1 MSSTYSDLARGKAA
15 REHPGVGAPAREA
28 LLDLDPSA
36 TASAPRSA
44 RLGDLDSRPTAPAR
58 VLSVTRALVSI
69 PALCGYAYLALGL
82 WLMLGLGFYEGDSLS
97 RTANALYVVAGRD
110 PHVAAIGFV
119 WNPLPS
125 IVQIPLVLALDRFGY
140 AYLAGPI
147 ESALFATL
155 TLVVLDRTLRLLE
168 VGTFRRRALLLLYGL
183 NPMILFYAANGMS
196 ESPLLFFMVA
206 GTYQFLRW
214 TRGGG
219 VQSLLV
225 FSLLS
230 AGTFLV
236 RYEGLAFCA
245 GGVVAL
251 TIAFFIGKDL
261 QPDRLE
267 AILLTYLVPV
277 SYVAALW
284 LFFNWVFVGDP
295 FYFYSSTYGNL
306 AQTAGFRSGAQTYL
320 SLVVG
325 NLTTAL
331 GYAFERWI
339 VVMPAIL
346 PLAALGAFRGLFRRE
361 HVTLGVLAMAG
372 ALPAFHAYLV
382 YGGTS
387 FGWLRFFL
395 YGIPFA
401 VVVAPL
407 VLEPLR
413 GLRRRYRAAWAV
425 TLILVAAGI
434 PTSLWAMTEPDLG
447 REEWEITRH
456 LIDPRS
462 APVPPSFTF
471 TTDKEIAAYV
481 DALPGKPVVL
491 MDSAYA
497 FAIDLFGHDH
507 SRYAITSDRDFK
519 AILGKPDGGVITHIL
534 VPEPHS
540 VEAVG
545 STLIGIWQNGKP
557 YAALVRDFGGLNGWR
572 LYAVTPSV
580 RR

>member
-1 MSSTYSDLARGKAA
+1 MTGNVA
-15 REHPGVGAPAREA
+15 V
-28 LLDLDPSA
+28 
-36 TASAPRSA
+36 APR
-44 RLGDLDSRPTAPAR
+44 RAPVAR
-58 VLSVTRALVSI
+58 VETSVLGRVVSLLGFLLSI
-69 PALCGYAYLALGL
+69 PALCGYVYLAFGV

-97 RTANALYVVAGRD
+97 RTANALYVIQGRD

-125 IVQIPLVLALDRFGY
+125 IVQIPLVMALDPFGL

-147 ESALFATL
+147 ESALFAIG
-155 TLVVLDRTLRLLE
+155 TLVVLDRTLRLLG
-168 VGTFRRRALLLLYGL
+168 VGTLRRRALLLLYGL
-183 NPMILFYAANGMS
+183 HPMVVFYAANGMS
-196 ESPLLFFMVA
+196 ESPLLFFMIS

-251 TIAFFIGKDL
+251 TIAFFVGKDL
-261 QPDRLE
+261 EPDRLE

-295 FYFYSSTYGNL
+295 LYFYRSSYGNL
-306 AQTAGFRSGAQTYL
+306 AQTAGFRTGAQTYL

-325 NLTTAL
+325 NIASALTYAL
-331 GYAFERWI
+331 ERWVI
-339 VVMPAIL
+339 VMPAIAL
-346 PLAALGAFRGLFRRE
+346 IAPLAVIRGFVRRE
-361 HVTLGVLAMAG
+361 HVTVGVLAMAG
-372 ALPAFHAYLV
+372 ALPLFHTYLV

-395 YGIPFA
+395 YSIPFTI
-401 VVVAPL
+401 VLLPL

-413 GLRRRYRAAWAV
+413 GYRRIYRASWAIALV
-425 TLILVAAGI
+425 FVAAGI
-434 PTSLWAMTEPDLG
+434 PTGLWAMTQPDLG

-456 LIDPRS
+456 LIEPAS
-462 APVPPSFTF
+462 TAVPPSFAF

-481 DALPGKPVVL
+481 DGLPGKPVVL

-497 FAIDLFGHDH
+497 YAIDLFSRDH
-507 SRYAITSDRDFK
+507 KRYAITSDRDFK
-519 AILGKPDGGVITHIL
+519 AILGRPDGGAITHIL
-534 VPEPHS
+534 VPEPHA

-545 STLIGIWQNGKP
+545 QALPGIWQNGKQ
-557 YAALVRDFGGLNGWR
+557 YARLERDFGGLNGWR
-572 LYAVTPSV
+572 LYAVTPAE
-580 RR
+580 RP